1 MTALK
6 AVTALSARRR
16 MVTVAA
22 LAAAAGIAL
31 TGCSAGQIT
40 QTSRQAAAV
49 NGNHATVGDIAL
61 RNVHIVYPEATAEHN
76 KGGKAVIALSI
87 INTSETVTDELTSVS
102 SDLGQIKITG
112 PGGDAKFVLKPQ
124 QTVVVGP
131 GETKPAAADDNHGAT
146 AAAPTTTAA
155 APTTTTTAAPT
166 GAAAGQDTPSIDPV
180 KDPATIEITGLAK
193 DIVPGLT
200 YNVTFNFKDA
210 GTVQVAVPVDAA
222 AVARIENEKSGP
234 APEGAGGGH

>member
-6 AVTALSARRR
+6 AVTAPPARRR

-31 TGCSAGQIT
+31 TGCSAGQHT
-40 QTSRQAAAV
+40 QTSSQAAAI
-49 NGNHATVGDIAL
+49 NGNHASVGDIAL
-61 RNVHIVYPEATAEHN
+61 RNVHIVYPEATAEHA

-87 INTSETVTDELTSVS
+87 INNSETVTDELTSVS
-102 SDLGQIKITG
+102 TDLGQIKITG

-124 QTVVVGP
+124 QTVVVGS
-131 GETKPAAADDNHGAT
+131 TTAKPAAADDHHAT
-146 AAAPTTTAA
+146 PSAAPTTTAA
-155 APTTTTTAAPT
+155 PTSTSAAPT
-166 GAAAGQDTPSIDPV
+166 SAAGDTPSIDPAAN
-180 KDPATIEITGLAK
+180 PATIEITSLAT

-210 GTVQVAVPVDAA
+210 GTVQVSVPVDAA

-234 APEGAGGGH
+234 APAGAGGH

>member
-31 TGCSAGQIT
+31 TGCSAGQHT
-40 QTSRQAAAV
+40 QTSSQAAAI
-49 NGNHATVGDIAL
+49 NGNHANVGDIAL
-61 RNVHIVYPEATAEHN
+61 RNVHIVYPEATAEHD

-87 INTSETVTDELTSVS
+87 VNNSELVTDELTSVS
-102 SDLGQIKITG
+102 TDLGQIKITG
-112 PGGDAKFVLKPQ
+112 PAGDAKFLLKPQ

-131 GETKPAAADDNHGAT
+131 ATPAAAGDHHAT
-146 AAAPTTTAA
+146 AAPTTSA
-155 APTTTTTAAPT
+155 APTT
-166 GAAAGQDTPSIDPV
+166 GAGHDTPSIDPV
-180 KDPATIEITGLAK
+180 KTPATIEITPLAT

-222 AVARIENEKSGP
+222 AVPRVENEKSGP
-234 APEGAGGGH
+234 APEGAGH

>member
-31 TGCSAGQIT
+31 TGCSAGQHT
-40 QTSRQAAAV
+40 QTSSQAAAI
-49 NGNHATVGDIAL
+49 NGNHANVGDIAL
-61 RNVHIVYPEATAEHN
+61 RNVHIVYPEATAEHD

-87 INTSETVTDELTSVS
+87 VNNSETVTDELTSVS
-102 SDLGQIKITG
+102 TDLGQIKITG
-112 PGGDAKFVLKPQ
+112 PAGDAKFVLKPQ

-131 GETKPAAADDNHGAT
+131 STAAPAAAGDHHA
-146 AAAPTTTAA
+146 APSAAPTTTAA
-155 APTTTTTAAPT
+155 PTSTPAAPT
-166 GAAAGQDTPSIDPV
+166 GAAGHDTPSIDPA
-180 KDPATIEITGLAK
+180 KNPATIEITALAT

-210 GTVQVAVPVDAA
+210 GTVQVSVPVDAA
-222 AVARIENEKSGP
+222 AVARVENEKSGP
-234 APEGAGGGH
+234 APAGAGGH

>member
-6 AVTALSARRR
+6 AVTATSARRR
-16 MVTVAA
+16 MATVAA

-31 TGCSAGQIT
+31 TGCSAGQHT
-40 QTSRQAAAV
+40 QTSAQAAAI

-61 RNVHIVYPEATAEHN
+61 RNVYIVYPEATAEHS
-76 KGGKAVIALSI
+76 KGGKAVLALSI
-87 INTSETVTDELTSVS
+87 INGSETVTDELTSVS
-102 SDLGQIKITG
+102 TDLGQIKITG
-112 PGGDAKFVLKPQ
+112 PAGDPKFTLKPQ

-131 GETKPAAADDNHGAT
+131 AIAKPAAADDHHG
-146 AAAPTTTAA
+146 
-155 APTTTTTAAPT
+155 TTTAAPT
-166 GAAAGQDTPSIDPV
+166 TTSAAPTSTSAAPTSAAGDKPSIDPV
-180 KDPATIEITGLAK
+180 KTPATIEITGLAK

-210 GTVQVAVPVDAA
+210 GTVQVSVPVDAA
-222 AVARIENEKSGP
+222 AVERVENEKSGP

>member
-6 AVTALSARRR
+6 AVTAQSARRR

-40 QTSRQAAAV
+40 QTSAQAAAI
-49 NGNHATVGDIAL
+49 NGNNADVGDISL
-61 RNVHIVYPEATAEHN
+61 RNVHIVYPEAAAEHN

-87 INTSETVTDELTSVS
+87 INNSETVTDELTSVS
-102 SDLGQIKITG
+102 TDLGQIAITG
-112 PGGDAKFVLKPQ
+112 PGGDAEFVLKPQ
-124 QTVVVGP
+124 QTVVVGT
-131 GETKPAAADDNHGAT
+131 GQAAPAGDGAT
-146 AAAPTTTAA
+146 SAAPTTTSA
-155 APTTTTTAAPT
+155 APTTSAAAPT
-166 GAAAGQDTPSIDPV
+166 GAPGQDTPSIDPV
-180 KDPATIEITGLAK
+180 TEPGTIEITGLAT

-210 GTVQVAVPVDAA
+210 GTVQVSVPVDAA
-222 AVARIENEKSGP
+222 AVERIENEKSGP
-234 APEGAGGGH
+234 APEGAGGH

>member
-6 AVTALSARRR
+6 AVTAPPARRR

-31 TGCSAGQIT
+31 TGCSAGQHT
-40 QTSRQAAAV
+40 QTSSQAAAI
-49 NGNHATVGDIAL
+49 NGNHASVGDIAL
-61 RNVHIVYPEATAEHN
+61 RNVHIVYPEATAEHA

-87 INTSETVTDELTSVS
+87 INSSETVTDELTSVS
-102 SDLGQIKITG
+102 TDLGQIKITG
-112 PGGDAKFVLKPQ
+112 PAGDTKFVLKPQ

-131 GETKPAAADDNHGAT
+131 AAAKPAAADDHH
-146 AAAPTTTAA
+146 AAPTTTV
-155 APTTTTTAAPT
+155 APTTTSAAPT
-166 GAAAGQDTPSIDPV
+166 SAAGDTPSIDPA
-180 KDPATIEITGLAK
+180 KNPATIEITTLAT

-222 AVARIENEKSGP
+222 AVERVENEKSGP
-234 APEGAGGGH
+234 APAGAGGH

>member
-6 AVTALSARRR
+6 AVTAHSARRR

-31 TGCSAGQIT
+31 TGCSAGQHT
-40 QTSRQAAAV
+40 QTSTQAAAI
-49 NGNHATVGDIAL
+49 NGNHANVGAIAL
-61 RNVHIVYPEATAEHN
+61 RNVHIVYPEAAAEHD

-87 INTSETVTDELTSVS
+87 INNSETVTDELTSVS
-102 SDLGQIKITG
+102 TDLGQVKITG
-112 PGGDAKFVLKPQ
+112 AAGDPKFVLKPQ

-131 GETKPAAADDNHGAT
+131 GETKPAAADDHHGT
-146 AAAPTTTAA
+146 TSAAPTTTG
-155 APTTTTTAAPT
+155 AAPT
-166 GAAAGQDTPSIDPV
+166 GAAGIDIPSNDPV
-180 KDPATIEITGLAK
+180 KTPATIEITGLSK

-210 GTVQVAVPVDAA
+210 GTVQVSVPVDAA
-222 AVARIENEKSGP
+222 AVPRIENEKSGP
-234 APEGAGGGH
+234 APEGAGGH

>member
-6 AVTALSARRR
+6 AVTAQSARRR

-40 QTSRQAAAV
+40 QTSTQEAAI
-49 NGNHATVGDIAL
+49 NGNHANIGEIAL
-61 RNVHIVYPEATAEHN
+61 RNVHIVYPEAAAEHD
-76 KGGKAVIALSI
+76 KGGKATLSLSI
-87 INTSETVTDELTSVS
+87 INNSEIITDELTSVS
-102 SDLGQIKITG
+102 TDLGQVKITG
-112 PGGDAKFVLKPQ
+112 PNADPKFVLKPQ
-124 QTVVVGP
+124 QTVFVGT
-131 GETKPAAADDNHGAT
+131 GETEPAAADDHHGTTSAT
-146 AAAPTTTAA
+146 
-155 APTTTTTAAPT
+155 PT
-166 GAAAGQDTPSIDPV
+166 GAAAGVDLPSNDPV
-180 KDPATIEITGLAK
+180 KTPATIEITGLTK

-210 GTVQVAVPVDAA
+210 GTVQVSVPVDAA

-234 APEGAGGGH
+234 APEGAGGH

>member
-6 AVTALSARRR
+6 AVTAHSARRR

-31 TGCSAGQIT
+31 TGCSAGQHT
-40 QTSRQAAAV
+40 QTSTQAAAI
-49 NGNHATVGDIAL
+49 NGNHANVGAIAL
-61 RNVHIVYPEATAEHN
+61 RNVHIVYPEAAAEHD
-76 KGGKAVIALSI
+76 KGGKAVIAMSI
-87 INTSETVTDELTSVS
+87 INNSETVTDELTSVS
-102 SDLGQIKITG
+102 TDLGQVKITG
-112 PGGDAKFVLKPQ
+112 PAGDPKFVLKPQ

-131 GETKPAAADDNHGAT
+131 GETKPAAADDHHGAT

-155 APTTTTTAAPT
+155 APTS
-166 GAAAGQDTPSIDPV
+166 AAAGIDIPSNDPV
-180 KDPATIEITGLAK
+180 KTPATIEITGLSK

-210 GTVQVAVPVDAA
+210 GTVQVSVPVDAA
-222 AVARIENEKSGP
+222 AVPRIENEKSGP
-234 APEGAGGGH
+234 APEGAGGH

>member
-6 AVTALSARRR
+6 AVTAQSARRR

-40 QTSRQAAAV
+40 QTSTQEAAI
-49 NGNHATVGDIAL
+49 NGNHADVGEIAL
-61 RNVHIVYPEATAEHN
+61 RNVHIVYPEADAEHD
-76 KGGKAVIALSI
+76 KGGKAKLSLSI
-87 INTSETVTDELTSVS
+87 INNSEIITDELTSVS
-102 SDLGQIKITG
+102 TDLGQIKITG
-112 PGGDAKFVLKPQ
+112 PNGDPKFVLKPQ
-124 QTVVVGP
+124 QTVFVGTA
-131 GETKPAAADDNHGAT
+131 ETKPAAADDHHGT
-146 AAAPTTTAA
+146 TSAAPTTTS
-155 APTTTTTAAPT
+155 AAPT
-166 GAAAGQDTPSIDPV
+166 GTAAGIDVPSNDPV
-180 KDPATIEITGLAK
+180 KVPATIEITGLAK

-210 GTVQVAVPVDAA
+210 GTVQVSVPVDAA

-234 APEGAGGGH
+234 AAEGAGGH

>member
-31 TGCSAGQIT
+31 TGCSAGQHT
-40 QTSRQAAAV
+40 QTSSQAAAI
-49 NGNHATVGDIAL
+49 NGNHANVGDIAL
-61 RNVHIVYPEATAEHN
+61 RNVHIVYPEATAEHD
-76 KGGKAVIALSI
+76 KGGKAMIALSI
-87 INTSETVTDELTSVS
+87 VNTSEIVTDELTSVS
-102 SDLGQIKITG
+102 TDLGQIKITG

-131 GETKPAAADDNHGAT
+131 ATAAPAAAGDHHAAPSAAPAT
-146 AAAPTTTAA
+146 TAAPTTTS
-155 APTTTTTAAPT
+155 AAPT
-166 GAAAGQDTPSIDPV
+166 GNDTPSIDPA
-180 KDPATIEITGLAK
+180 KNPATIEITALAT

-222 AVARIENEKSGP
+222 AVERVENEKSGP
-234 APEGAGGGH
+234 APAGAGGH

>member
-6 AVTALSARRR
+6 AVTAQSARRR

-40 QTSRQAAAV
+40 QTSTQEAAI
-49 NGNHATVGDIAL
+49 NGNHADIGEIAL
-61 RNVHIVYPEATAEHN
+61 RNVHIVYPEAAAEHD
-76 KGGKAVIALSI
+76 KGGKAMISLSI
-87 INTSETVTDELTSVS
+87 INNSEIITDELTSVS
-102 SDLGQIKITG
+102 TDLGQVKITG
-112 PGGDAKFVLKPQ
+112 PNSDPKFVLKPQ
-124 QTVVVGP
+124 QTVFVGT
-131 GETKPAAADDNHGAT
+131 GETKPAAADDHHGT
-146 AAAPTTTAA
+146 TSAAPTTTSA
-155 APTTTTTAAPT
+155 TPT
-166 GAAAGQDTPSIDPV
+166 GAAAGVDLPSNDPV
-180 KDPATIEITGLAK
+180 KVPATIEITGLTK

-210 GTVQVAVPVDAA
+210 GTVQVSVPVDAA

-234 APEGAGGGH
+234 APEGAGGH

>member
-6 AVTALSARRR
+6 AVTAQSARRR

-31 TGCSAGQIT
+31 TGCSAGQHT
-40 QTSRQAAAV
+40 QTSSQAAAI
-49 NGNHATVGDIAL
+49 NGNHANVGAIAL
-61 RNVHIVYPEATAEHN
+61 RNVHIVYPEAAAEHN

-87 INTSETVTDELTSVS
+87 INNSEIVTDELTSVS
-102 SDLGQIKITG
+102 TDLGQVKITG
-112 PGGDAKFVLKPQ
+112 PAGDPKFVLKPQ

-131 GETKPAAADDNHGAT
+131 GETQPAAADDHHGT
-146 AAAPTTTAA
+146 TSAAPTTTSA
-155 APTTTTTAAPT
+155 APTTTSAAPT
-166 GAAAGQDTPSIDPV
+166 SAAAGVDVPSKDPV
-180 KDPATIEITGLAK
+180 KTPGTIEITGLTK

-210 GTVQVAVPVDAA
+210 GTVQVSVPVDAA
-222 AVARIENEKSGP
+222 AVPRIENEKSGP
-234 APEGAGGGH
+234 APEGAGGH